1 MSPTRSLSLVAVAI
15 TAFAAAVAAFP
26 GPAAGAAAPAFTVE
40 SVRAMT
46 WNICGEAGGPI
57 PTPASPSPAYCPYR
71 NQPQVKADA
80 VAEVIGVRRLNAVIL
95 QEVCFGAPGS
105 QLDL

>member
-1 MSPTRSLSLVAVAI
+1 MSPSRNRGLVAAAVALL
-15 TAFAAAVAAFP
+15 AAAVAALP
-26 GPAAGAAAPAFTVE
+26 GPAAGSAAGSAAPAFTVE

-57 PTPASPSPAYCPYR
+57 PTPANPSPAYCPYR

-95 QEVCFGAPGS
+95 QEVCFG
-105 QLDL
+105 

>member
-1 MSPTRSLSLVAVAI
+1 
-15 TAFAAAVAAFP
+15 
-26 GPAAGAAAPAFTVE
+26 
-40 SVRAMT
+40 MT

-57 PTPASPSPAYCPYR
+57 PTPANPSPAYCPYR

-95 QEVCFGAPGS
+95 QEVCASARPAASSTCSSRSWDRHGS
-105 QLDL
+105 SPRRR